1 MKNNLVKI
9 LGTFGLIIAI
19 ALILKGV
26 FGVGEIGLKKIK
38 TNTNKI
44 IKKSTNKNLKTDYIF
59 TCEGRAQASVAGI
72 GLGSEHNTN
81 DLFIDEYNLR
91 KTKGIN
97 DRNKDVYFLQM
108 SNSTMPYGRPY
119 QIFEENRGE
128 LTINN
133 STINFNP
140 SFSLGLNNSVDFK
153 MQSYS
158 GTISLHTGT
167 FSATLVKIYKKTGG
181 PVPVQFTGKCFGL
194 EQIGSYIN

>member
-1 MKNNLVKI
+1 MNNLVKI
-9 LGTFGLIIAI
+9 LATLGLIVAI
-19 ALILKGV
+19 AFILKGV

-38 TNTNKI
+38 TNTNKQ
-44 IKKSTNKNLKTDYIF
+44 IKKSENKILKTDYIF
-59 TCEGRAQASVAGI
+59 TCEGRAQASVAGM

-81 DLFIDEYNLR
+81 DVFIDEYNLR
-91 KTKGIN
+91 KTKGLN
-97 DRNKDVYFLQM
+97 DRNKYVYILQK
-108 SNSTMPYGRPY
+108 NSSTLPYGRPY
-119 QIFEENRGE
+119 QIFEENRGA
-128 LTINN
+128 LTINS

-140 SFSLGLNNSVDFK
+140 TLILGLNDTVDFK

>member
-9 LGTFGLIIAI
+9 LATLGLIVAI
-19 ALILKGV
+19 AFILKGV

-38 TNTNKI
+38 TNTNKQ
-44 IKKSTNKNLKTDYIF
+44 IKKSENKILKTDYIF
-59 TCEGRAQASVAGI
+59 TCEGRAQASVAGM

-81 DLFIDEYNLR
+81 DVFIDEYNLR
-91 KTKGIN
+91 KKFRS
-97 DRNKDVYFLQM
+97 DKNKYVYILQK
-108 SNSTMPYGRPY
+108 NSSTLPYGRPY
-119 QIFEENRGE
+119 QIFEENRGA

-140 SFSLGLNNSVDFK
+140 SRLLNDGGDFK

-167 FSATLVKIYKKTGG
+167 FSATVVNIYKKTGG
-181 PVPVQFTGKCFGL
+181 RVPIQFTGKCFGL